1 MPTYHVTAYRG
12 YEIAVNLT
20 RMKEPGFRI
29 ERIVLRHRL
38 STHSIRLRIGT
49 LSDRDFNACEPAFAL
64 AIARARDEIEKVLS
78 RRPQYQ

>member
-20 RMKEPGFRI
+20 RMNEPGFRI

-38 STHSIRLRIGT
+38 STHSIRLRLGA
-49 LSDRDFNACEPAFAL
+49 LSDRDFSACEAAFAL
-64 AIARARDEIEKVLS
+64 AIARARDEIQKVLS
-78 RRPQYQ
+78 RRAQYQ